1 MKRYYLTEKL
11 VKNRPL
17 MEIEESHKVT
27 SRLLSEKKK
36 YEMRLDNLPTIFE
49 AFGMSAVIFI
59 FAKFDFYGSYG
70 SVLTTVALIILL
82 LAVIM
87 MAATLQNVYE
97 MKLECVKAALKEE
110 RERRSLLW
118 NCYYYWEIH
127 SQLYGELH

>member
-36 YEMRLDNLPTIFE
+36 YEMRLDNLPPIF
-49 AFGMSAVIFI
+49 AVLGMSAVIAI

-82 LAVIM
+82 LVVI
-87 MAATLQNVYE
+87 AIATVMQSIYE
-97 MKLECVKAALKEE
+97 IKLDDIKAALKEE
-110 RERRSLLW
+110 REHRSILW
-118 NCYYYWEIH
+118 DCYYYWEIH